1 MTGLVKDKVVVV
13 TGGSSGIGRAS
24 ALVFA
29 LEGAK
34 VAIADL
40 DVAGGEETV
49 KMIKNIG
56 GDAIFI
62 RADVTKAKEIERFI
76 SKVTDTYE
84 RLDCAHNNVGHTGVR
99 SSIEECT
106 EKNWDYV
113 MNVSLKS
120 VWLCM
125 KYEIPQMLKSGGGAI
140 VNTSSTAGLLGFK
153 YGSAYSSAKH
163 GVLGLTKSAALE
175 YADKGIR
182 ANAICPGLTR
192 TSEIERIIS
201 DGPQRE
207 ARFMALS
214 PMGRMAESEEIA
226 KAVVWLC
233 SDMASFINGHSL
245 VVDGG
250 FVIS

>member
-1 MTGLVKDKVVVV
+1 MTGLVKDKVAVV

-24 ALVFA
+24 ALAFA
-29 LEGAK
+29 LEGAR

-49 KMIKNIG
+49 NMIEKIG
-56 GDAIFI
+56 GNAIFI
-62 RADVTKAKEIERFI
+62 RADVTKAKEVERFI
-76 SKVTDTYE
+76 SKVTDIYK
-84 RLDCAHNNVGHTGVR
+84 RLDCAHNNVGHTGAKA
-99 SSIEECT
+99 SIEECT

-125 KYEIPQMLKSGGGAI
+125 KYEISQMLKSGGGAI
-140 VNTSSTAGLLGFK
+140 VNTSSTAGLLGFR

-175 YADKGIR
+175 YAEKGIR
-182 ANAICPGLTR
+182 ANAVCPGLTR
-192 TSEIERIIS
+192 TPEIERIIK
-201 DGPQRE
+201 GEPQRA
-207 ARFMALS
+207 ARFIALS

-233 SDMASFINGHSL
+233 SDAASFINGHSL